1 MNLIVGFDKL
11 HSTSFSL
18 IIIFL
23 FGDTLHRYRLW
34 ETVIAYR
41 KPFSMF
47 NITFFYCV
55 YTSHCK
61 ISIITFMLFTY
72 TLSRFQLFFLFVAY
86 RSSFTCFCF
95 IFFSLFLSHVHTYTL
110 LQFLFFVVISLQCA
124 KLHVIEIGFDTTK
137 RIGIESIDIEIYQH
151 IKFHQLLRK
160 IIFNRKRSVDI

>member
-34 ETVIAYR
+34 KTVIAYR

-47 NITFFYCV
+47 NITIFYCV
-55 YTSHCK
+55 KATARYRSLGTCYSHTRYLYFSCFF
-61 ISIITFMLFTY
+61 ICR
-72 TLSRFQLFFLFVAY
+72 LSFLFY
-86 RSSFTCFCF
+86 LFLFRFD
-95 IFFSLFLSHVHTYTL
+95 FFSLFLSHIHAYTL

-137 RIGIESIDIEIYQH
+137 RIAIDIEIYQH
-151 IKFHQLLRK
+151 INYYAKSYSIEKDQ
-160 IIFNRKRSVDI
+160 